1 MQEKDKKSNGS
12 VIRIHPWETKML
24 TFTMFIDWNR
34 LVNHQFWN
42 SCGYTCTRSK
52 EKKEQG
58 QVQESSKYFLKI
70 RLCLVWYWY
79 PCKLQQ
85 SWAWQNLK
93 SYWKTNTGKEKNWK
107 STNVCRSYLQTC
119 TDHTAHLGHMAG
131 ADLQVTPIDVSKF
144 SNFFLSCVIFPL
156 YY

>member
-34 LVNHQFWN
+34 LVNQQFWN

-85 SWAWQNLK
+85 TWAGQNLK
-93 SYWKTNTGKEKNWK
+93 ILWNSSREKKKFLKICWRPWELPANQHWPYYPPWLHGRCWLAGK
-107 STNVCRSYLQTC
+107 S
-119 TDHTAHLGHMAG
+119 HGHR
-131 ADLQVTPIDVSKF
+131 
-144 SNFFLSCVIFPL
+144 
-156 YY
+156 